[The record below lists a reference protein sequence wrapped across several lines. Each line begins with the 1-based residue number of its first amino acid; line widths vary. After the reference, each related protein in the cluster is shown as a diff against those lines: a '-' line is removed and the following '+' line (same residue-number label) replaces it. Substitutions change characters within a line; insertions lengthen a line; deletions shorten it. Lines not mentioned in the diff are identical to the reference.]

1 MFHHFHGGRHVASQ
15 GSISADEFARVL
27 DFVAADEQ
35 LVGADEFHERAVS
48 GTLGNDRVCITFDD
62 SLLCQYEVA
71 WPVMEERGLTGFFFV
86 HSGAFVGPPDLLE
99 VYRHFR
105 TTQFAGIDD
114 FYDRFFERAR
124 ASHPGVGAAIAGFDP
139 STYLVEYAFYSD
151 RDRLFRHLRDD
162 VLGADRYD
170 AVMAALMEER
180 AYSPE
185 SVRDLLYMRERH
197 LTELRAAGN
206 HIGLHS
212 HTHPLSMGTLA
223 PERQRDEYL
232 DNMRFIESVLGERPR
247 SMSHPMGRYSDH
259 SLAALVDMGV
269 QVGFRDNPSI
279 AGGGTLLELP
289 REDHTSVM
297 ARMARCA

>member
-1 MFHHFHGGRHVASQ
+1 MASQ

-27 DFVAADEQ
+27 DFVAADER

-48 GTLGNDRVCITFDD
+48 GTLGDDRVCITFDD

-105 TTQFAGIDD
+105 TTRFAGIDD
-114 FYDRFFERAR
+114 FYDRFVERAR
-124 ASHPGVGAAIAGFDP
+124 ETHDGVASAIDRFDP

-170 AVMAALMEER
+170 EVMAGMMAER
-180 AYSPE
+180 GYSPE
-185 SVRDLLYMRERH
+185 AVRDLLYMREGH

-212 HTHPLSMGTLA
+212 HTHPLSMGSLE

-247 SMSHPMGRYSDH
+247 SMSHPMGRYSGH

-269 QVGFRDNPSI
+269 QVGFRDNPSD

-297 ARMARCA
+297 ARMAQCA

>member
-27 DFVAADEQ
+27 DFVAAEER

-48 GTLGNDRVCITFDD
+48 GTLGDDRVCITFDD

-105 TTQFAGIDD
+105 TTRFAGIDD
-114 FYDRFFERAR
+114 FYDRFVERAR
-124 ASHPGVGAAIAGFDP
+124 ELHDGVASAIDRFDP

-170 AVMAALMEER
+170 EVMAGMMEER
-180 AYSPE
+180 GYSPE
-185 SVRDLLYMRERH
+185 AVRDLLYMSEVH

-247 SMSHPMGRYSDH
+247 SMSHPMGRYSGH

-269 QVGFRDNPSI
+269 QVGFRDNPSD

-297 ARMARCA
+297 ARMAQCA

>member
-27 DFVAADEQ
+27 DFVAGEER

-48 GTLGNDRVCITFDD
+48 GNLGDDRVCITFDD

-105 TTQFAGIDD
+105 TTRFAGIDD
-114 FYDRFFERAR
+114 FYDRFVERAR
-124 ASHPGVGAAIAGFDP
+124 ELHDGVASAIDRFDP

-170 AVMAALMEER
+170 EVMAGMMEER
-180 AYSPE
+180 GYSPE
-185 SVRDLLYMRERH
+185 AVRDLLYMREVH

-247 SMSHPMGRYSDH
+247 SMSHPMGRYSGH

-269 QVGFRDNPSI
+269 QVGFRDNPSD

-297 ARMARCA
+297 ARMAQCA

>member
-27 DFVAADEQ
+27 DFVAGEER

-48 GTLGNDRVCITFDD
+48 GNLGDDRVCITFDD

-105 TTQFAGIDD
+105 TTRFAGIDD
-114 FYDRFFERAR
+114 FYDRFVERAR
-124 ASHPGVGAAIAGFDP
+124 ELHDGVASAIDRFDP

-170 AVMAALMEER
+170 EVMAGMMEER
-180 AYSPE
+180 GYSPE
-185 SVRDLLYMRERH
+185 AVRDLLYMREGH

-247 SMSHPMGRYSDH
+247 SMSHPMGRYSGH

-269 QVGFRDNPSI
+269 QVGFRDNPSD

-297 ARMARCA
+297 ARMAQCA